1 MILKNIKTKSTLCG
15 GLFELDDK
23 KDRIKEIESLMSN
36 ADFWNDSD
44 NANKLSK
51 ELSDLKKEV
60 EAWTSLKNDINTY
73 SEMWEISQQENETED
88 LEEIN
93 TEIEKLFQQF
103 DQLEIK
109 SIMSEKEDKA
119 NAFLQINAG
128 AGGTESCDWASMLF
142 RMYLRWAEQNDYST
156 EIIDKLSGD
165 EAGIKNATILIKGEY
180 AYGFLKSEI
189 GVHRLVRISPFDSNA
204 RRHTSFASVF
214 IYPDLDEDINMDIEE
229 KDLRIDRFRASGA
242 GGQHVNTTDS
252 AIRITH
258 IPTNIVV
265 QCQNERSQHKN
276 LASAM
281 KVLKARLYD
290 HYKTKMEEE
299 KSGKVEKKEIGW
311 GSQIRSYVF
320 QPYTMVKDLRTGEE
334 TGNVNA
340 VMDGNINDFIYSY
353 LRWNI
358 SQNN

>member
-1 MILKNIKTKSTLCG
+1 MIIKTKYTLCG
-15 GLFELDDK
+15 GLFELDAK
-23 KDRIKEIESLMSN
+23 KDRIKEIEKLMSN
-36 ADFWNDSD
+36 SDFWNDSD
-44 NANKLSK
+44 KANKLSK

-60 EAWTSLKNDINTY
+60 EAWTSLKNDMNTY
-73 SEMWEISQQENETED
+73 SEMWEMSQQENNTED
-88 LEEIN
+88 LEELN
-93 TEIEKLFQQF
+93 NEIEKLFKNF

-109 SIMSEKEDKA
+109 SIMSDKA
-119 NAFLQINAG
+119 DKSNAFLQINAG

-142 RMYLRWAEQNDYST
+142 RMYLRWAEQNGYST
-156 EIIDKLSGD
+156 EIIDKLNGE
-165 EAGIKNATILIKGEY
+165 EAGIKNATILIKGDY

-214 IYPDLDEDINMDIEE
+214 IYPDVDEDINIDIEE

-299 KSGKVEKKEIGW
+299 KNEKVEKKDIGW

-334 TGNVNA
+334 TGNVNG

-358 SQNN
+358 GQNG